1 MRALPAWLAATLL
14 LALAGCASTP
24 QASRQRDA
32 EAKQFL
38 SQPGFSTIYV
48 FRPDF
53 LAGVMEDTVLHVGD
67 RLIGQTLP
75 GTFFR
80 VDVQPGAHVVTASAA
95 GATAIKV
102 ETRPSE
108 MYFVQLSVMNGN
120 SRLSLVEPETAKRTI
135 RKCCALMENWAPGQ
149 RPLLR

>member
-1 MRALPAWLAATLL
+1 MRVLHAWLVATLA

-53 LAGVMEDTVLHVGD
+53 PTGVMEDTVLHVDD

-75 GTFFR
+75 GSFFR
-80 VDVQPGAHVVTASAA
+80 VDVQPGTHVVTASAA

-108 MYFVQLSVMNGN
+108 LYFVQLNVASGN
-120 SRLSLVEPETAKRTI
+120 SRLVLVDPETAKHAI
-135 RKCCALMENWAPGQ
+135 LKCCALMENWAPGQ